1 MGCNTPQAAEENF
14 PTVPTEYTKLHLH
27 RAVIHAPFPK
37 APRTQSL
44 SLRLP
49 RRSKGKSEGSQA
61 GGHRAESSP
70 EPGTRT
76 LPITGSDTA
85 LLCRGAPPP
94 WVHAADRETAMHGM
108 HESPV
113 VPTGGFLFSL
123 RLYKIRFLLVA
134 SRREQRSG
142 AELSHGCREH
152 RPQPG
157 LLPASF
163 ARRRHIA
170 RPPRHAFHP
179 LTQKLNDFEQVVFNP
194 SRCLIDENVKICAD
208 EATINGRF
216 NERLK
221 QPFPERARA
230 CVCVWP
236 CSS

>member
-113 VPTGGFLFSL
+113 VPTDFFL
-123 RLYKIRFLLVA
+123 A
-134 SRREQRSG
+134 SAFIRSG
-142 AELSHGCREH
+142 FCWWHLAVSRGAGQSCPTAAES
-152 RPQPG
+152 
-157 LLPASF
+157 
-163 ARRRHIA
+163 IA
-170 RPPRHAFHP
+170 RSRGCCPHPSPDAGTSPGRLTMLSTPSHRSLTTLSKSFSIPRGA
-179 LTQKLNDFEQVVFNP
+179 
-194 SRCLIDENVKICAD
+194 
-208 EATINGRF
+208 
-216 NERLK
+216 
-221 QPFPERARA
+221 
-230 CVCVWP
+230 
-236 CSS
+236 